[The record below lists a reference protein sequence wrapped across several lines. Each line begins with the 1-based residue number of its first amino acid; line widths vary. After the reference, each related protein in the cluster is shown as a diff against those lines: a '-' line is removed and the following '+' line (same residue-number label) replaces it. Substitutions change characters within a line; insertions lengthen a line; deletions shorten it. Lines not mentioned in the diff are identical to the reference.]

1 MRILA
6 LGIMGL
12 LVCCAS
18 VSAQPGPIFGSS
30 VNITNSTNSG
40 NNSGNITNFGT
51 ETINGSGRIIEASLS
66 ASNFNRLDM
75 AAIGNLRITRGTQE
89 ALRIKV
95 DDNLLPYF
103 ATQVVDGVLRIYL
116 TTSAA
121 LRPTQPPEFTLS
133 VLALQEIRLSGAAN
147 IDAPQLE
154 AEQFTVTLTGA
165 GNVALA
171 ALSAQ
176 RLTVWLAGAGDVLL
190 AGRVAEQDITL
201 SGSGSYQAG
210 TLTSTQAAIRLPGA
224 GNAELQVS
232 DVLQAEIQGAGT
244 IRYRGHPHT
253 VEQSVSGAGTIIAV
267 E

>member
-1 MRILA
+1 MRIIA
-6 LGIMGL
+6 LGMMGL

-18 VSAQPGPIFGSS
+18 VSAQQGPIFG
-30 VNITNSTNSG
+30 I
-40 NNSGNITNFGT
+40 
-51 ETINGSGRIIEASLS
+51 ETINGSGQIIEASLP

-75 AAIGNLRITRGTQE
+75 AAFGIVHITRDTQE

-103 ATQVVDGVLRIYL
+103 ATQVVNGVLRIYIN
-116 TTSAA
+116 TTAS

-133 VLALQEIRLSGAAN
+133 VLALQEIRLSGAAT
-147 IDAPQLE
+147 IEAPQLE
-154 AEQFTVTLTGA
+154 AEQFAVLVTGSGNVTLSDFA
-165 GNVALA
+165 
-171 ALSAQ
+171 AQ
-176 RLTVWLAGAGDVLL
+176 RLTVELAGSGNVLL

-210 TLTSTQAAIRLPGA
+210 TLTSTNAAIRITGA

-232 DVLQAEIQGAGT
+232 DVLQAEMQGVGT

-253 VEQSVSGAGTIIAV
+253 VEQSVSGVGTIIAV